1 MDGITDSMDMSL
13 SKFREKVKN
22 RKSWHAVVQGVAKSV
37 TRLSDLTTIVISTET
52 KIRNFHEGT
61 QRRMYKKSLLY

>member
-1 MDGITDSMDMSL
+1 
-13 SKFREKVKN
+13 VKN

-37 TRLSDLTTIVISTET
+37 TRLSDLTTIVISIEM

-61 QRRMYKKSLLY
+61 QRRMHKKNLLY